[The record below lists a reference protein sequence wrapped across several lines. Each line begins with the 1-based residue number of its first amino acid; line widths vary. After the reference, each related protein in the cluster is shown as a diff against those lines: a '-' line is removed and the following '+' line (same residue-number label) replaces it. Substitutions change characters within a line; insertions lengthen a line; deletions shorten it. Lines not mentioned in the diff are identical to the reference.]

1 MRIPR
6 SSLKWTC
13 RRELNERGVNRSV
26 DEWRGCLVGVA
37 MNSEVIPSG
46 VCEATRHIP
55 VLEREVIA
63 ALGAERGGHYL
74 DCTLGGGGHS
84 NALLRAH
91 PETTVVATDRDPRAV
106 ERARERF
113 RHESR
118 ITIHHGRFSEVAHLV
133 GEERF
138 DGIFADLGMSTDQ
151 LYESRG
157 FSFRDADA
165 LDMRMDVT
173 DVTTAA
179 SLVNEA
185 SPGELI
191 RVLKSGGV
199 GREASRI
206 VAEVV
211 RSRPVVSAQQL
222 SELVCRVVPRTGGS
236 HPATVVFQALRIA
249 VNREFEEIDA
259 LLAAVPQLIR
269 PGGRLAII
277 CFHSLEDQRVT
288 RHLRRWAAGDTTP
301 AAQRGPQSDQ
311 PLGRLLTK
319 HAIEPTAEEVAENP
333 ASRSARLRVF
343 EFSG

>member
-1 MRIPR
+1 M
-6 SSLKWTC
+6 SS
-13 RRELNERGVNRSV
+13 E
-26 DEWRGCLVGVA
+26 A
-37 MNSEVIPSG
+37 IPSG
-46 VCEATRHIP
+46 VGEVTRHIP

-63 ALGAERGGHYL
+63 ALGAERGGCYL

-84 NALLRAH
+84 SALLRAH
-91 PETTVVATDRDPRAV
+91 PETTVTATDRDLRAV

-113 RHESR
+113 RDESR
-118 ITIHHGRFSEVAHLV
+118 ITIHHGRFSEVADLV
-133 GEERF
+133 AGERF

-157 FSFRDADA
+157 FSFRDAGE
-165 LDMRMDVT
+165 LDMRMDPT
-173 DVTTAA
+173 DAITAA
-179 SLVNEA
+179 TLVNEA

-191 RVLKSGGV
+191 RILKVGGV

-206 VAEVV
+206 VGEIV
-211 RSRPVVSAQQL
+211 RTRPVVSAQQL
-222 SELVCRVVPRTGGS
+222 SDLVCRVVPRTAGGS

-301 AAQRGPQSDQ
+301 AAQRGPQSEQ
-311 PLGRLLTK
+311 PLGRLVTK
-319 HAIEPTAEEVAENP
+319 HAIEPTPEEVAANP

-343 EFSG
+343 EFFS

>member
-1 MRIPR
+1 M
-6 SSLKWTC
+6 SS
-13 RRELNERGVNRSV
+13 E
-26 DEWRGCLVGVA
+26 A
-37 MNSEVIPSG
+37 IPSG
-46 VCEATRHIP
+46 VREVTRHIP

-84 NALLRAH
+84 RALLRAH
-91 PETTVVATDRDPRAV
+91 PQTTVVATDRDLRAV

-113 RHESR
+113 RDESR
-118 ITIHHGRFSEVAHLV
+118 ITIHHGCFGEVAEVV

-151 LYESRG
+151 LYEGRG
-157 FSFRDADA
+157 FSFRDAGE
-165 LDMRMDVT
+165 LDMRMNGADGI
-173 DVTTAA
+173 TAA
-179 SLVNEA
+179 SLINEA

-191 RVLKSGGV
+191 RILKVGGV

-206 VAEVV
+206 VGEIV
-211 RSRPVVSAQQL
+211 RLRPILSAQQL
-222 SELVCRVVPRTGGS
+222 SDLVCRVVPRTAGGS

-301 AAQRGPQSDQ
+301 AVQRGPRSEQ

-319 HAIEPTAEEVAENP
+319 HAIEPSPEEIAANP

-343 EFSG
+343 EFFA